1 VDYPLVLAFVVG
13 FFSTAHCLSMCGSIM
28 GALTLSLPSEV
39 RGGMS
44 RFLLFVLLYNLGRI
58 SIYVVLGVAA
68 GFTGQLLGDGLD
80 GTAWRQVA
88 SVIAAV
94 TIILIGLYLTGW
106 VPWLRNMDRLG
117 GGLWR
122 LVEPFGRRLLP
133 VRTPTAAL
141 LAGLVWGW
149 LPCGLVYYALILA
162 LPLSDPVMS
171 GLFMLAFGFGTMP
184 VMVATGVFAGWLS
197 RLGRNVRLRQV
208 AGVLVILMGI
218 FGLVFG
224 ADIFLVPLDG
234 KP

>member
-1 VDYPLVLAFVVG
+1 
-13 FFSTAHCLSMCGSIM
+13 M

-39 RGGMS
+39 RGSMS
-44 RFLLFVLLYNLGRI
+44 RFLLFVMLYNLGRI

>member
-1 VDYPLVLAFVVG
+1 
-13 FFSTAHCLSMCGSIM
+13 M

-44 RFLLFVLLYNLGRI
+44 RFLLFVMLYNLGRI
-58 SIYVVLGVAA
+58 SIYVILGVAA

-224 ADIFLVPLDG
+224 ADIFLVPLDR
-234 KP
+234 

>member
-1 VDYPLVLAFVVG
+1 
-13 FFSTAHCLSMCGSIM
+13 M

-224 ADIFLVPLDG
+224 ADIFLVPLDR
-234 KP
+234 

>member
-1 VDYPLVLAFVVG
+1 MDYPLVLAFVVG

-44 RFLLFVLLYNLGRI
+44 RFLLFVMLYNLGRI
-58 SIYVVLGVAA
+58 SIYVILGVAA

-224 ADIFLVPLDG
+224 ADIFLVPLDR
-234 KP
+234 

>member
-1 VDYPLVLAFVVG
+1 
-13 FFSTAHCLSMCGSIM
+13 M

-58 SIYVVLGVAA
+58 SIYVILGVAV

-88 SVIAAV
+88 SIIAAV

-122 LVEPFGRRLLP
+122 LIEPVGRRLLP

-162 LPLSDPVMS
+162 LPMSDPVMS
-171 GLFMLAFGFGTMP
+171 GLFMLAFGLGTVP
-184 VMVATGVFAGWLS
+184 VMVATGVFAGVLS

-218 FGLVFG
+218 SGLIFG
-224 ADIFLVPLDG
+224 ADVFLVPLDR
-234 KP
+234 

>member
-68 GFTGQLLGDGLD
+68 GFTGQLLGDGID
-80 GTAWRQVA
+80 GTVWRQVA
-88 SVIAAV
+88 SVVAAV

-117 GGLWR
+117 GGVWR

-133 VRTPTAAL
+133 VRTPVAAL

-171 GLFMLAFGFGTMP
+171 GLFMLAFGLGTMP
-184 VMVATGVFAGWLS
+184 VMVATGVFAGLLS

-208 AGVLVILMGI
+208 AGVAVILVGVA
-218 FGLVFG
+218 GLIFG
-224 ADIFLVPLDG
+224 ADVFLVPLG
-234 KP
+234 G

>member
-224 ADIFLVPLDG
+224 ADIFLVPLDR
-234 KP
+234 